1 MGPRA
6 SNQVGLSERAP
17 ERFGAQD
24 VTFVLRMIGKKG
36 AQTMDWRADVKRRD
50 AIKGRVFGT
59 HVQRVAMG
67 GGGRRVPTGP
77 VPVPVVVV
85 RWSGQGSSADESS

>member
-1 MGPRA
+1 MSMLTA
-6 SNQVGLSERAP
+6 
-17 ERFGAQD
+17 RFGAQD
-24 VTFVLRMIGKKG
+24 VIFVLRMIGKKG
-36 AQTMDWRADVKRRD
+36 AQTRMDWRADVKRRD

-59 HVQRVAMG
+59 HVQRVAM